1 LTSRLKIWHLVP
13 IFMLAALPFAATF
26 AIPYPD
32 ERHYTDGAMGMLRD
46 HDWLVPKAPDGQ
58 PRFNKPPFAYWTTA
72 ASFAAFGV
80 NPLAAR
86 LPFLLASCGAIF
98 MTWRLARKLTGD
110 ENTALLAALILAT
123 HVQFFLAA
131 VRSIPD
137 AWLCLFILLSAEGF
151 LRLIVFEEFTAGAFW
166 LAYGG
171 AALATMDKGLLGLAI
186 VLFAWMF
193 AGAGKRSPG
202 AIKKL
207 WHWPSMTVAGLFV
220 TVWFYL
226 ILKLW
231 GGSSWRVFFGD
242 QVTDNVQGHWW
253 APLGRLPVFALILAV
268 NFLPW
273 SLPALEAWLRK
284 KWTPSSSRLNPLAR
298 NFIIAWCA
306 VLVVGFALGVNISVR
321 YLLPA
326 APLGAILVAEILAGG
341 DDRALFFST
350 RRILKFIL
358 GLDLLLCAA
367 ALAINAQWDLSAAEF
382 LAADLF
388 ILVVVMLGLG
398 ALARGWFSMVE
409 GLGLALILIF
419 PLLFLAV
426 NRVRLPDPCQQ
437 MAMMVRQ
444 TGVAP
449 GKPVLFVGRP
459 ALASGVRLFLEGK
472 CRIVRTD
479 TLAEAPDHLADYA
492 MVLVPEPDVAALE
505 QMDYQLR
512 GVTSIPGQPP
522 LRAWWPLLKTRGLPE
537 ALEQYG
543 RKYFLMTPGN
553 RTRF

>member
-1 LTSRLKIWHLVP
+1 MTSRLNIWQLVP
-13 IFMLAALPFAATF
+13 IFMLAVLPFAATF

-86 LPFLLASCGAIF
+86 LPFLLASCGTIF
-98 MTWRLARKLTGD
+98 MTWRLARKLTGN
-110 ENTALLAALILAT
+110 ENTALLAALILVT
-123 HVQFFLAA
+123 HVQFVLAA

-171 AALATMDKGLLGLAI
+171 AALAALDKGLFGPAI
-186 VLFAWMF
+186 VLFAWVF
-193 AGAGKRSPG
+193 AFACKKSFGAV
-202 AIKKL
+202 KKL
-207 WHWPSMTVAGLFV
+207 LHWPGITAAVLVVAAWFV
-220 TVWFYL
+220 LVF
-226 ILKLW
+226 KLC
-231 GGSSWRVFFGD
+231 GATAWRVFYED
-242 QVTDNVQGHWW
+242 QVTDNVHGHWW
-253 APLGRLPVFALILAV
+253 SPLWRLPVYGLILAL

-273 SLPALEAWLRK
+273 SLPALEAWLRG
-284 KWTPSSSRLNPLAR
+284 KWTPSASRLNPRAQA
-298 NFIIAWCA
+298 FIIAWCA
-306 VLVVGFALGVNISVR
+306 VLVAGFAFGENISLR

-326 APLGAILVAEILAGG
+326 TPLAAILVAEILAGADG
-341 DDRALFFST
+341 GALWFST
-350 RRILKFIL
+350 RRMLKFVL

-367 ALAINAQWDLSAAEF
+367 ALAINAQWDMSTAEF
-382 LAADLF
+382 LAANLF
-388 ILVVVMLGLG
+388 FLMVVMLGLG
-398 ALARGWFSMVE
+398 ALGRGWFSTGE
-409 GLGLALILIF
+409 GLGLALLLIF

-426 NRVRLPDPCQQ
+426 NRVLLPNPCQQ

-444 TGVAP
+444 TDHAP
-449 GKPVLFVGRP
+449 GKPVLFLGHP
-459 ALASGVRLFLEGK
+459 ALASGVRLFLEDR
-472 CRIVRTD
+472 CRIVRAD
-479 TLAEAPDHLADYA
+479 TLAQAPGELAGYS
-492 MVLVPEPDVAALE
+492 MVLAPEQDVAALKRLGY
-505 QMDYQLR
+505 DLHLAAI
-512 GVTSIPGQPP
+512 IPGP
-522 LRAWWPLLKTRGLPE
+522 LPRSEWWPVFRTRELPE

-553 RTRF
+553 